1 MATAV
6 SSATPPAELHRQE
19 PAPAPAAPSQDGNEQ
34 LPTAAQIL
42 LQNFTLPEFPEKAS
56 GLQAL
61 TLTSDIKPTEYA
73 DLLNPTASVA
83 ASSDSNSNSNS
94 SLPKGIEALTLE
106 LFSLGY
112 PPFFLT
118 KLSKALPKL
127 KTLTLY
133 SQLVDGVSDGSRRDA
148 GEFFN
153 NVLVG
158 KKENG
163 RGLRELHLL
172 DTFSRKGFISGLGGI
187 LEDLNATGKGVLR
200 FLEVSYTY
208 RGHSDSNFLDRIPGD
223 ELPTMLVPSL
233 IAASF
238 SLAAPVSR
246 NTNAPA
252 ELPDDPADVD
262 ENGNPIPGRKPEGVI
277 PLANSNPGVAILMK
291 KLTGEETEE
300 TKVTTKDDKKSEN
313 GKKEDDDKKDDE
325 QQQPAYRPGSGP
337 GPRNLKMLDAT
348 VYSLSTD
355 QLASIVRSQ
364 QGLAVLSASV
374 LVSGTEPAT
383 SKASLLEALR
393 GGKDGSSGMELE
405 IVEIVGVPEGG
416 FDQEVSERT
425 VELLSF
431 ALYIH
436 LLIDSFLNM

>member
-6 SSATPPAELHRQE
+6 SSVTPPAELHRQE
-19 PAPAPAAPSQDGNEQ
+19 PTPAPAPAPAPISGSDEQ

-56 GLQAL
+56 SLRAL

-83 ASSDSNSNSNS
+83 AAADSNSTSS

-118 KLSKALPKL
+118 KLSKGLPKL

-148 GEFFN
+148 GEFFS

-158 KKENG
+158 KKENSG
-163 RGLRELHLL
+163 GLRELHLL
-172 DTFSRKGFISGLGGI
+172 DTFSRKGFISGLGAI
-187 LEDLNATGKGVLR
+187 LEDLNATAEGVLR

-246 NTNAPA
+246 NTNDTTPA
-252 ELPDDPADVD
+252 EFPDDPADVD
-262 ENGNPIPGRKPEGVI
+262 ENGNPIPGRKPEGII
-277 PLANSNPGVAILMK
+277 PLANSNPGVAILMR
-291 KLTGEETEE
+291 KLTGEKTEE
-300 TKVTTKDDKKSEN
+300 TKAITKDDKKSDDDD
-313 GKKEDDDKKDDE
+313 DDDKDE
-325 QQQPAYRPGSGP
+325 PAYRPGSGP
-337 GPRNLKMLDAT
+337 GPRNLKMLDTT
-348 VYSLSTD
+348 VYSLDTT

-383 SKASLLEALR
+383 SKASLLDALR
-393 GGKDGSSGMELE
+393 GGKDGSSGKELE

-416 FDQEVSERT
+416 FEQEVSRT
-425 VELLSF
+425 VRWLNTLSF
-431 ALYIH
+431 RLY
-436 LLIDSFLNM
+436 